1 MTPARTPHPEMT
13 DEALAEFERLVKQL
27 NKQRRSSRDVEK
39 QCLTGAELGRV
50 LTAYQP
56 RGRPTKG
63 RGAKPFTLSQT
74 GISKDDS
81 ADFRRLGRYS
91 DEQIKH
97 ACDKIRSHRDWH
109 DVELTRRAVIRC
121 LEYKQPALPADW
133 YPSAT
138 QFVLYAV
145 MTRVRAS
152 SPEDLPPTARTG
164 AWAIDGDEFAKLL
177 ERQSKDKRLRDK
189 ALLALIGAQ
198 DAIGFEQDVIKVTR
212 LFVSGPHSKPPKP
225 KPKP

>member
-1 MTPARTPHPEMT
+1 M
-13 DEALAEFERLVKQL
+13 
-27 NKQRRSSRDVEK
+27 
-39 QCLTGAELGRV
+39 
-50 LTAYQP
+50 
-56 RGRPTKG
+56 
-63 RGAKPFTLSQT
+63 
-74 GISKDDS
+74 
-81 ADFRRLGRYS
+81 
-91 DEQIKH
+91 
-97 ACDKIRSHRDWH
+97 
-109 DVELTRRAVIRC
+109 IRC

-189 ALLALIGAQ
+189 ALLALMGRRTPWTQ
-198 DAIGFEQDVIKVTR
+198 QDVIKVTR